1 MSSSPVSSAPQH
13 RSAVRRLGLALGL
26 ALGLLSGLAAC
37 GGRAAAPGAVL
48 AVDDFGDTVRVAAPA
63 ARMVSLNPVVTELLV
78 AMGARGKLVGR
89 THWDA
94 VAAEV
99 PDVGDGIQ
107 PNVEAILATRPDLV
121 LLYESPANRSAAQRF
136 RATGIMTATFR
147 TDRVADLVRIAP
159 VLGAAVGDRAAA
171 ERVAAAVRATID
183 SVAALPR
190 PVRPV
195 RAFWHIW
202 DAPLITIGRGS
213 YLTELLDAAG
223 GRSLFDD
230 LEAASPQVTLEE
242 VVRRDPDVILAGP
255 SGADR
260 IRRSPAWAAVRAVR
274 EGRVLVVDTALVGRP
289 GVRMGEAAAHLRR
302 LLDGVEPRG

>member
-1 MSSSPVSSAPQH
+1 MSSTLVSSAPRL
-13 RSAVRRLGLALGL
+13 RSAVQCVGLTLGVLA
-26 ALGLLSGLAAC
+26 GLLAC
-37 GGRAAAPGAVL
+37 GGRTAEPGAVL

-63 ARMVSLNPVVTELLV
+63 TRVVSLNPVVTELFV
-78 AMGARGKLVGR
+78 AMGARGRLVGR

-94 VAAEV
+94 MAAEV

-121 LLYESPANRSAAQRF
+121 LLYESSANRSAAERF
-136 RATGIMTATFR
+136 RAAGIMTATFR
-147 TDRVADLVRIAP
+147 TDRVADLARIAP

-171 ERVAAAVRATID
+171 ERVATAVRATID

-190 PVRPV
+190 PARPV

-223 GRSLFDD
+223 GRALFDD
-230 LEAASPQVTLEE
+230 LDSASPQVTLEE

-255 SGADR
+255 TGAER

-302 LLDGVEPRG
+302 LLDGVGPRG